1 VRDTFKIAAKQAP
14 QVNLSNNNVVIS
26 DIAWSM
32 PQQDGLDRDDS
43 QRGGGGD
50 VLREELDDSL
60 VAVAGSNGVVVV
72 WNARQAFLES
82 SSPMFASQQPEAILN
97 QHTRAVNRLDWH
109 PTRPGLLLTASQ
121 VSFS

>member
-1 VRDTFKIAAKQAP
+1 
-14 QVNLSNNNVVIS
+14 
-26 DIAWSM
+26 M